1 MTSPGNMNQ
10 LDSSISVQSSRSFGQ
25 WIATRGPFS
34 RSFWS
39 KALTVGWCSLTYIF
53 LLSPMIVVIGAS
65 FHSGEYSTA
74 VRFPPRN
81 PSLDWYFKIPGAQID
96 ALGFSFII
104 ATVSTAFACAIGIP
118 AALGIVRSNLKLKD
132 IISSIFRAPL
142 QIPAIVSGIAFLQ
155 MFFVF
160 GDLTGIYGQGT
171 LPGLIIGHT
180 FIATPL
186 VVGSVVAVLQ
196 RFDNRLEEAALILG
210 ANRWNTFRRVTLPV
224 LMPGVYAGALYGFIV
239 SFGDVPMSIFLTA
252 PGFVTYPVE
261 IFFALENDFDPGMLA
276 SGSLVIYICLILLL
290 IVQRVVGLDRLL
302 RSGGGAGR

>member
-1 MTSPGNMNQ
+1 MTPPNTNDITIPATVMSRK
-10 LDSSISVQSSRSFGQ
+10 SVLR
-25 WIATRGPFS
+25 WVTTRGPLS
-34 RSFWS
+34 PSFWS
-39 KALTVGWCSLTYIF
+39 RMLTFSWCSITYIF

-74 VRFPPRN
+74 VRFPPQN
-81 PSLDWYFKIPGAQID
+81 PSLDWYFKIPSAQID
-96 ALGFSFII
+96 ALGFSFVI
-104 ATVSTAFACAIGIP
+104 ATISAAFAITIGIP

-132 IISSIFRAPL
+132 VISSLFRAPL

-171 LPGLIIGHT
+171 LVGLVIGHT
-180 FIATPL
+180 FLAIPF

-224 LMPGVYAGALYGFIV
+224 IMPGVYAGGLYGFIV
-239 SFGDVPMSIFLTA
+239 SFGDVPLSIFLTA
-252 PGFVTYPVE
+252 PGYVTYPVE

-290 IVQRVVGLDRLL
+290 VVQRGVGLDRLL
-302 RSGGGAGR
+302 KSGGGAGR